1 MIFHLIILIQIW
13 DDLGRDIQ
21 TVFCLDPW
29 AWASGCQPLKT
40 RGRKAVAVMDCFGR
54 PVPVDGRRFGVV
66 SQELIV
72 TCSQVGYIY
81 IYVCMDIQ
89 YAFTIHYYSFIV
101 FSSCSLHFFA
111 VFRVWSDCDIL
122 FDLSILHY
130 LLSSTFCWLNEK
142 TLWTNQPVGIRHLC
156 LLHCLGPKV
165 LEDFS
170 EILAT
175 FGEHQKI
182 WKPSG
187 ILCQFHAVSLL
198 VPLHPATRYL
208 DGPCS

>member
-81 IYVCMDIQ
+81 ICMYGYTVCL
-89 YAFTIHYYSFIV
+89 YYSLLFFYSLFIM
-101 FSSCSLHFFA
+101 FFA
-111 VFRVWSDCDIL
+111 FLCCLPRMIWLWYSFWLVHFTL
-122 FDLSILHY
+122 FIIIY
-130 LLSSTFCWLNEK
+130 LLLVEW
-142 TLWTNQPVGIRHLC
+142 
-156 LLHCLGPKV
+156 
-165 LEDFS
+165 EDS
-170 EILAT
+170 MN
-175 FGEHQKI
+175 
-182 WKPSG
+182 
-187 ILCQFHAVSLL
+187 
-198 VPLHPATRYL
+198 
-208 DGPCS
+208 